1 MTRILVTGAT
11 GFIGTALCRDLKAR
25 GFEVSGAVRATGPK
39 DHDQF
44 DPVTVGEIGPDT
56 DWSQILGGIDAIVHL
71 AGRAHDMGEARTP
84 QGSEILNLFRW
95 VNVQATK
102 TLAEAAAAHGVERFI
117 YISSVKVHGECSPA
131 TATGP
136 RPFTEADTPAPR
148 DSHGISKWEAERALR
163 DIAAGSAMEPV
174 ILRPPLVYGP
184 GVKGNFLSLMR
195 ICDGPWPLPLAMID
209 NRRSLI
215 YVGNLTDAIIAC
227 LTHGAAAHGTFLVR
241 DGEDISTAG
250 LARRLRQGLGRP
262 GRLVPVPPNMLRLA
276 GVVCRRSAVTDRLTG
291 SLVADD
297 SRIRAE
303 LGWSPPV
310 SFDDG
315 LERTISW
322 YRTRSSRPG

>member
-25 GFEVSGAVRATGPK
+25 GFEVSGTVRATGPEH
-39 DHDQF
+39 HDQF
-44 DPVTVGEIGPDT
+44 DPVAVGEIGPDT

-71 AGRAHDMGEARTP
+71 AGRAHDMGQARTR
-84 QGSEILNLFRW
+84 QGLEILNLFRW

-102 TLAEAAAAHGVERFI
+102 NLAEAAIAHEVRRFI
-117 YISSVKVHGECSPA
+117 YMSSIKVLGEHSA
-131 TATGP
+131 AAATGP
-136 RPFTEADTPAPR
+136 RPFTDDDRAAPQ
-148 DSHGISKWEAERALR
+148 DAHGTSKWEAECTLR
-163 DIAAGSAMEPV
+163 EIAAGSAMEPV

-195 ICDGPWPLPLAMID
+195 ICDGPWPLPLALVD

-215 YVGNLTDAIIAC
+215 YVGNLTDAVIAC
-227 LTHGAAAHGTFLVR
+227 LSHDAAANQTFLVR
-241 DGEDISTAG
+241 DGEDMSTAE
-250 LARRLRQGLGRP
+250 LTRRLRQGLGQAR
-262 GRLVPVPPNMLRLA
+262 RLVPVPPLMLRLA
-276 GVVCRRSAVTDRLTG
+276 GYVCRRRAETDRLTG

-297 SRIRAE
+297 GRIRGE
-303 LGWSPPV
+303 LGWSPPF

-322 YRTRSSRPG
+322 YQTQSSRP

>member
-25 GFEVSGAVRATGPK
+25 GFEVSGTVRATAPEH
-39 DHDQF
+39 HDQF

-71 AGRAHDMGEARTP
+71 AGRAHDMGDARGR

-102 TLAEAAAAHGVERFI
+102 NLVEAAAAHGVERFI
-117 YISSVKVHGECSPA
+117 YMSSIKVLGEHSPA
-131 TATGP
+131 AATGH
-136 RPFTEADTPAPR
+136 RPFTEADPAAPR
-148 DSHGISKWEAERALR
+148 DSHGTSKWEAECTLLE
-163 DIAAGSAMEPV
+163 IAAGSAMEPV

-184 GVKGNFLSLMR
+184 GVKGNFLNLMR
-195 ICDGPWPLPLAMID
+195 ICDGPWPLPLALVN
-209 NRRSLI
+209 NRRSMI
-215 YVGNLTDAIIAC
+215 YVGNLTDAVIAC
-227 LTHGAAAHGTFLVR
+227 LGHDAAANKTFLVR
-241 DGEDISTAG
+241 DGEDISTAE
-250 LARRLRQGLGRP
+250 LARRLRQGLGRAH
-262 GRLVPVPPNMLRLA
+262 RLVPVPPLMLRLA
-276 GVVCRRSAVTDRLTG
+276 GYVCRHPAVTDRLTG

-303 LGWSPPV
+303 LGWSPPF

-315 LERTISW
+315 LGHTISW
-322 YRTRSSRPG
+322 YQTQSSRR